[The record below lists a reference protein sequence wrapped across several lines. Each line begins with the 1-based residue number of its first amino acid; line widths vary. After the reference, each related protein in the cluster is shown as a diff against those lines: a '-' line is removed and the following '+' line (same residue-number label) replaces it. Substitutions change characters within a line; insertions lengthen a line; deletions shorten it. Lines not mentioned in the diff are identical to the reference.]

1 MKYFIFS
8 VIISL
13 ISHSN
18 AQLNANELSNLTNLL
33 TDLKAQ
39 TSELF
44 SNETFIKEII
54 STLTKQVDQLPKL
67 LSPVTSA
74 NSTLTHQFSDFIKPF
89 LAHFNR
95 QSLNNL
101 INFVQQIKNLGSSGL
116 ISVNLIRKFEASGK
130 RVISKLLASKQVID
144 ALKQCMSSA
153 ERVFGKI
160 DFETVWKR
168 LQSGYN
174 DQEARKILEKA
185 FTDFSSLIFS

>member
-44 SNETFIKEII
+44 SNETFIKEIM

-153 ERVFGKI
+153 ERV
-160 DFETVWKR
+160 
-168 LQSGYN
+168 L
-174 DQEARKILEKA
+174 RK
-185 FTDFSSLIFS
+185 